1 MELKEL
7 YEKYCPKPSIKM
19 EILRFLDMNHSKEII
34 YQDDLEEEFNRSQSF
49 ISEVVNI
56 LKDDGLLNIQKEQK
70 KNILYITEL
79 GTTLIYKIFPD
90 NSRRNIV
97 KETVRKIRNALITL
111 EKHIT
116 KDEMENILID
126 IEKNNF

>member
-1 MELKEL
+1 
-7 YEKYCPKPSIKM
+7 M